1 MKLINEARLKE
12 PDAFTQLMKRNL
24 KDMYQV
30 AISILHNDEDAA
42 DAIQDTIFVC
52 WEKIHTLREPKFFKT
67 WMTRI
72 LINNCFDI
80 RNKHKMEIVYEEN
93 DEAVSYDEYN
103 MELKEALISLDEK
116 YRIPMMLFYGQGYH
130 IKEIA
135 KILHIPVSTIQTRLA
150 RGREQL
156 ARYYKEERK

>member
-1 MKLINEARLKE
+1 
-12 PDAFTQLMKRNL
+12 
-24 KDMYQV
+24 
-30 AISILHNDEDAA
+30 
-42 DAIQDTIFVC
+42 
-52 WEKIHTLREPKFFKT
+52 
-67 WMTRI
+67 MTRI